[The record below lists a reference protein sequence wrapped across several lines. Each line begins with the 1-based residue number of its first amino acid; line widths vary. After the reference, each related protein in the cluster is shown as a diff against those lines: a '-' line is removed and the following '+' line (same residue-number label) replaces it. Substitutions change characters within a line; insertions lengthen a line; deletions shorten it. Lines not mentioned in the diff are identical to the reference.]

1 MAREPKKSRARR
13 AKQPPLENRFA
24 FLGDAVASSDRKA
37 LRSAQFQVLDKL
49 SGIERSLK
57 VWRKTGATVD
67 DDLRQ
72 LWLHEM
78 RQLQRV
84 MSYSG
89 ARETIVDILEF
100 VEDEK
105 ELDTSKNLSFAV

>member
-1 MAREPKKSRARR
+1 
-13 AKQPPLENRFA
+13 
-24 FLGDAVASSDRKA
+24 
-37 LRSAQFQVLDKL
+37 
-49 SGIERSLK
+49 
-57 VWRKTGATVD
+57 
-67 DDLRQ
+67 
-72 LWLHEM
+72 M